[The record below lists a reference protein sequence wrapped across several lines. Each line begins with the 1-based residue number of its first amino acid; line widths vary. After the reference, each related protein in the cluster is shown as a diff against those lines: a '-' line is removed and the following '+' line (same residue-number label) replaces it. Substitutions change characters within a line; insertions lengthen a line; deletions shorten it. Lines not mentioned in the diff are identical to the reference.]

1 MAERF
6 QVKGSTLHTKLA
18 FARAHLGTEVEE
30 AILEF
35 LRDAGIHRVLTG
47 SWYDFAIYERLL
59 EKLAEVG
66 YQGDLERLREVGAF
80 SAENALSTT
89 YRAFARSKDLD
100 RFLELL
106 PQLHT
111 SMHSHGKLTL
121 DERTMTS
128 FVLTVRDMPSYGQ
141 GEAYVTEGFFASCAR
156 LLGCLGVRSRM
167 KRDGKNVAY
176 RITFASHSRAEA

>member
-18 FARAHLGTEVEE
+18 FARTHLGSEVEE
-30 AILEF
+30 AMLSL
-35 LRDAGIHRVLTG
+35 LRDAGIQRILTG

-59 EKLAEVG
+59 ERLAQIG
-66 YQGDLERLREVGAF
+66 FQGDLERLREVGAY
-80 SAENALSTT
+80 SAKSALSTT
-89 YRAFARSKDLD
+89 YQAFARTKDLD

-111 SMHSHGKLTL
+111 SMHSHGTLTL

-128 FVLTVRDMPSYGQ
+128 FVLTVRDMPSYDQ
-141 GEAYVTEGFFASCAR
+141 GEAYVTEGFFAACAR

-167 KRDGKNVAY
+167 KRDGSNVAY